1 MTRALLT
8 AIALVVLGGFE
19 PAALRAAE
27 SATSSEAARLAGA
40 RLALRQGQ
48 AKQAMAALSPL
59 LGHAAAGDEAGLLAL
74 WALRLDGQWE
84 ELRVLAATVPAS
96 ADPRLVGRAAETL
109 AELGDD
115 EGARALLD
123 EALALY
129 GATDAVAAAPLHV
142 ARGALLDGRGERA
155 AARAAYERVPAP
167 AADGPAE
174 PGAAPPRLPPGLV
187 GVLADSTSRAPG
199 LDWAAAAAAD
209 QLVLAGRAAWG
220 RGEFQAAKNLF
231 ERASAQD
238 PGHEEASLRLAALL
252 LEKHETQLARS
263 TLGSVFHANQQNTEA
278 GVLLARTHFA
288 DGRYRE
294 VEEICRR
301 VLAVDP
307 RHPAALELL
316 AMLDLTDEDLAAAG
330 AGIERALAV
339 APDRRSSR
347 ALRAALRL
355 QSGDRAGAEQEIA
368 GILAA
373 APRYADAY
381 FIVGSAGDRL
391 RRYAEAAE
399 FYERA
404 LALDPEH
411 AAAANALG
419 LSAMRD
425 GREEEAGQW
434 LDRGFA
440 LDPFDIRTYNM
451 RLLLKKLAA
460 YRRFE
465 TPHFVIKVDEAD
477 VALVPLLG
485 PYLEATYAELC
496 PRFGF
501 APERK
506 TTVEVFGER
515 DLLSAR
521 LIGLPGIEG
530 IPGACFGPVIAMD
543 SPRLWSGKINWR
555 TVARHE
561 FGHVL
566 ALTRTAKQVPFWFTE
581 GLSVVL
587 EGYPPSIEGD
597 RIARWALFAD
607 QIIPFTE
614 LNHGFTRPKTPLHRS
629 LAYYESAFAVRRL
642 IDQHGFDAVLRLL
655 DSYAAGLS
663 NAEAIEKE
671 LGVAESVWAADVDR
685 AMRAHVESLPVW
697 ALGSGERLAASV
709 KRAEASPADL
719 DARTRMAEEWFQSGE
734 VETAVSEALAVLEA
748 DSTHAEARLLL
759 GHALLVEGD
768 FAGAVTHL
776 APLLDASPVSYLV
789 VRDLGI
795 AYAGLGETAAAAAYL
810 TEAIRAYP
818 ADPEPYRQLAA
829 IHEEERKFKEA
840 AEILARRAAIE
851 EAPYDDLIALAD
863 LCRAHDLAG
872 AEAAAL
878 EQGLAMRPY
887 ESEAVARLA
896 HLYREDGED
905 ALAVRTYEVLCLL
918 DPKSI
923 EAHTAVVE
931 LALDHGPAE
940 TARRYAE
947 RLKELDP
954 GSALAARALATR

>member
-1 MTRALLT
+1 MT
-8 AIALVVLGGFE
+8 E
-19 PAALRAAE
+19 PAAAD
-27 SATSSEAARLAGA
+27 LAGA
-40 RLALRQGQ
+40 RLALRAGQ
-48 AKQAMAALSPL
+48 PEKALAALSPL
-59 LGHAAAGDEAGLLAL
+59 LGRAGVGDEAGLLTL
-74 WALRLDGQWE
+74 RALRLGGQWE
-84 ELRVLAATVPAS
+84 KLGELAATVPPS
-96 ADPRLVGRAAETL
+96 ADPRLVGPAAETL

-115 EGARALLD
+115 AEAGVLLD
-123 EALALY
+123 TALALY
-129 GATDAVAAAPLHV
+129 EEGDQAAAALHV
-142 ARGALLDGRGERA
+142 ARGALLAGRGERR

-167 AADGPAE
+167 ADG
-174 PGAAPPRLPPGLV
+174 APPAPVQPPAPPVPPGLA
-187 GVLADSTSRAPG
+187 GVLADSTSRP
-199 LDWAAAAAAD
+199 LRFDWAAAAEAD
-209 QLVLAGRAAWG
+209 HLVLAGRAAWG

-231 ERASAQD
+231 ERAVAWD
-238 PGHEEASLRLAALL
+238 PNHEEASLRLVALL

-263 TLGSVFHANQQNTEA
+263 KLGPAFHANPQNSEA

-294 VEEICRR
+294 VEEVSRR

-307 RHPAALELL
+307 RHPDALELL
-316 AMLDLTDEDLAAAG
+316 AMLDLADEDLAAAS
-330 AGIERALAV
+330 AGIEKALAIAPGKRSLRAL
-339 APDRRSSR
+339 S
-347 ALRAALRL
+347 AALRL
-355 QSGDRAGAEQEIA
+355 ERGDRTGAEQEIA
-368 GILAA
+368 AILAG
-373 APRYADAY
+373 APSYADAY
-381 FIVGSAGDRL
+381 FIVGGACDRL
-391 RRYAEAAE
+391 RRYTEAAE

-440 LDPFDIRTYNM
+440 LDPYDIRSYNM

-465 TPHFVIKVDEAD
+465 TPHFVLKVDEAD
-477 VALVPLLG
+477 VPLVPLLG

-501 APERK
+501 TPERK
-506 TTVEVFGER
+506 TTVEVFPER

-566 ALTRTAKQVPFWFTE
+566 ALTRTEKQVPFWFTE

-597 RIARWALFAD
+597 RIARWALFES

-671 LGVAESVWAADVDR
+671 LGVAESVWAADVDQ

-697 ALGSGERLAASV
+697 ALGSGERLEASV
-709 KRAEASPADL
+709 KQAEANPGDL

-734 VETAVSEALAVLEA
+734 IETALSEALAVLEA
-748 DSTHAEARLLL
+748 DSTHAAARLLL
-759 GHALLVEGD
+759 GHALLIEGD

-776 APLLDASPVSYLV
+776 APLLDARPVSYLV

-795 AYAGLGETAAAAAYL
+795 AYAELGENAAAAAYL
-810 TEAIRAYP
+810 AEAIRAYP

-829 IHEEERKFKEA
+829 IHEEEGRFEEA
-840 AEILARRAAIE
+840 AKVLAGRAAIE
-851 EAPYDDLIALAD
+851 DAPYDDLIALAD
-863 LCRAHDLAG
+863 LCRDHGLAG
-872 AEAAAL
+872 DEAGAL
-878 EQGLAMRPY
+878 EQGLAVRPY
-887 ESEAVARLA
+887 EPQTVARLA
-896 HLYREDGED
+896 RLYREGGEE

-918 DPKSI
+918 DPASI

-954 GSALAARALATR
+954 GNALAARALATQ